1 MKDSRIGE
9 TLWSEWD
16 GSNYQPLDP
25 QSMVFYTE
33 EHVDLSND
41 LIRRALASTIQ
52 RDGHTDSLSQAFST
66 LDICS
71 YEYGYV
77 GVIDGEPEFTAC
89 DINGMTIY
97 EDTVEKVIPVTWVNI
112 NVR

>member
-9 TLWSEWD
+9 TLWSEWT
-16 GSNYQPLDP
+16 GEGQPPVKPPL
-25 QSMVFYTE
+25 MVFYTE

-41 LIRRALASTIQ
+41 VIRRALASTIQ
-52 RDGHTDSLSQAFST
+52 RDGHTDSLSQAFSI
-66 LDICS
+66 LDTCS
-71 YEYGYV
+71 YKYGYV
-77 GVIDGEPEFTAC
+77 GVIDGEPEFTTC

-97 EDTVEKVIPVTWVNI
+97 EDSVEKVIPVTWVNI

>member
-16 GSNYQPLDP
+16 GANYQPLE
-25 QSMVFYTE
+25 QNSMVFYTE

-52 RDGHTDSLSQAFST
+52 RDGHTDSLSQAFLT
-66 LDICS
+66 LDTCLR
-71 YEYGYV
+71 
-77 GVIDGEPEFTAC
+77 FCHAQC
-89 DINGMTIY
+89 LFL
-97 EDTVEKVIPVTWVNI
+97 
-112 NVR
+112 